1 VTIRYGDGRTWTG
14 SAGFADVAGHVP
26 VTATTAFA
34 AGSITKTFTSAVVMR
49 LVAEGRIA
57 LDAPIARYL
66 RSPKLDPRITVRMLL
81 DHTSGLFDVFL
92 APGID
97 HALQSAPTAR
107 WSTARAL
114 TYLRKPYFPP
124 GRGWHYSNTN
134 YLVLGL
140 LVERVTGRSLAAE
153 IRARILDPLDLD
165 DTWFQGAERP
175 RAVLAH
181 GYRLAGPSAS
191 PRVTDLADGTG
202 IAPFASVATAL
213 DGAGSVASTTAD
225 LARWASRLYGG
236 GVLSTSTLGEM
247 LADQQRTSGYIPG
260 VLYGLGVQTYTID
273 GWTTLGHS
281 GRVLGFRGAVRYVP
295 AAGLTIAVLTNQSR
309 ADVAPLVA
317 RLLADVLPTS
327 GPRLGPVA
335 GRVR

>member
-1 VTIRYGDGRTWTG
+1 
-14 SAGFADVAGHVP
+14 
-26 VTATTAFA
+26 
-34 AGSITKTFTSAVVMR
+34 
-49 LVAEGRIA
+49 
-57 LDAPIARYL
+57 
-66 RSPKLDPRITVRMLL
+66 
-81 DHTSGLFDVFL
+81 
-92 APGID
+92 
-97 HALQSAPTAR
+97 
-107 WSTARAL
+107 
-114 TYLRKPYFPP
+114 
-124 GRGWHYSNTN
+124 
-134 YLVLGL
+134 
-140 LVERVTGRSLAAE
+140 
-153 IRARILDPLDLD
+153 
-165 DTWFQGAERP
+165 
-175 RAVLAH
+175 
-181 GYRLAGPSAS
+181 
-191 PRVTDLADGTG
+191 
-202 IAPFASVATAL
+202 
-213 DGAGSVASTTAD
+213 VASTTAD
-225 LARWASRLYGG
+225 LARWASRIYGG